1 MSVENVDTANEEPLH
16 VLILTADAGLG
27 HRRAAEAIDI
37 VLRESWGEVCEVTV
51 VNPLEDERVPTLLR
65 ESQTDYDRLVR
76 EVPQLYELA
85 YEVSDANLVTSVV
98 DGALAMML
106 FKVMQD
112 IVACHR
118 PDVIVTTY
126 PLYQAPLAA
135 VYRASDRYVPLLTV
149 VTDLAAVHRLWFH
162 DAADLCLVP
171 TEDVRDEAIQSGI
184 VSDRVHVVG
193 IPVHFDLT
201 REDWNRE
208 ALRDE
213 LGWRQDL
220 ATLLVVGG
228 KRVAHLGDTLRV
240 LNHSG
245 LALQL
250 AIVSGDDRDLYRA
263 LQEIEWHV
271 TAHIYGFATNLP
283 AMMRAADCVI
293 SKAGGLIVAES
304 LACGLPLLLI
314 DALPGQEAGNAEHV
328 VANGA
333 GELAKDPLAV
343 LETMRH
349 WLADDGRLLAEK
361 ARGAR
366 RIGRPHAAYDVA
378 NLALAAARGGLRAQ
392 RDNQAWG
399 TGDRCS
405 GSGFGS
411 GEVPANGKRGSNR
424 RPSFAGKWRTQNGQK
439 LRRWL

>member
-1 MSVENVDTANEEPLH
+1 MNVKDVDTANEEPLR

-27 HRRAAEAIDI
+27 HRRAAEAVDA
-37 VLRESWGEVCEVTV
+37 VLRKTWGETCEATI
-51 VNPLEDERVPTLLR
+51 VNPLEDERVPSLLR

-76 EVPQLYELA
+76 EMPQLYELA

-135 VYRASDRYVPLLTV
+135 VYRASDRYIPLLTV

-171 TEDVRDEAIQSGI
+171 TEAVRDEAIQSGI

-208 ALRDE
+208 TLRAE
-213 LGWRQDL
+213 LGWQQDL

-228 KRVAHLGDTLRV
+228 KRVAHLSDTLRV

-250 AIVSGDDRDLYRA
+250 AIVSGDDKDLYRT

-271 TAHIYGFATNLP
+271 TAHIYGFVTNMP

-314 DALPGQEAGNAEHV
+314 DVLPGQEAGNAEHV

-333 GELAKDPLAV
+333 GKLAKDPLAV
-343 LETMRH
+343 LEIVRH
-349 WLADDGRLLAEK
+349 WLANDGQLLAEK
-361 ARGAR
+361 ARSAR
-366 RIGRPHAAYDVA
+366 QIGRPQAAYDVA
-378 NLALAAARGGLRAQ
+378 SLALAAARSGPRVRQDRHAVE
-392 RDNQAWG
+392 G
-399 TGDRCS
+399 TRLIELLNRHGVTC
-405 GSGFGS
+405 
-411 GEVPANGKRGSNR
+411 EEPAG
-424 RPSFAGKWRTQNGQK
+424 
-439 LRRWL
+439 